1 MKVSYEK
8 LFLYF
13 FKNNINSNMVSKK
26 SGVTRNTIT
35 KMKKNEP
42 VHLNAILAICDAY
55 DLNVTDVVEFI
66 KEREEQ

>member
-13 FKNNINSNMVSKK
+13 FKNDINMLEASKK
-26 SGVTRNTIT
+26 SGVSRNTLM

-42 VHLNAILAICDAY
+42 VHLNAILAICEAY
-55 DLNVTDVVEFI
+55 NLDLFDVMESV
-66 KEREEQ
+66 KE

>member
-13 FKNNINSNMVSKK
+13 FKNNISISSASKK
-26 SGVTRNTIT
+26 SGVSRNTLI
-35 KMKKNEP
+35 KMKNGDP

-55 DLNVTDVVEFI
+55 DLDLFDVIELI
-66 KEREEQ
+66 KE

>member
-13 FKNNINSNMVSKK
+13 FKNDINMLEVSKK
-26 SGVTRNTIT
+26 SGVSRNTLM

-42 VHLNAILAICDAY
+42 VHLNAILAICEAY
-55 DLNVTDVVEFI
+55 NLGLFDVMEEV
-66 KEREEQ
+66 RE

>member
-13 FKNNINSNMVSKK
+13 FKNDINMLEASKK
-26 SGVTRNTIT
+26 SGVSRNTLM

-42 VHLNAILAICDAY
+42 VHLNVILAICEAY
-55 DLNVTDVVEFI
+55 DLDLFDVVEI
-66 KEREEQ
+66 IRE